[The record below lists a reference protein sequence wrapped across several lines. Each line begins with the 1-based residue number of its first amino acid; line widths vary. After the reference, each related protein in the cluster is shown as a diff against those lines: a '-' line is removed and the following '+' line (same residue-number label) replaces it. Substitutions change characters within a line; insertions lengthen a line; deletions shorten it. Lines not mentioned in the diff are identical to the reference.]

1 MDLDGIREALRREPF
16 QPFSICLAEGRAL
29 PIPHPEF
36 VAIGP
41 RRIVVVHEDDTWS
54 VVAPRMIVS
63 LDFTSDGSPADRHDP

>member
-29 PIPHPEF
+29 AVPHPEF

-41 RRIVVVHEDDTWS
+41 RRIVVVHEDDTWL
-54 VVAPRMIVS
+54 VVEPRMIVS
-63 LDFTSDGSPADRHDP
+63 LEFTSNGSPADRQGQ